1 MKIIIEV
8 EVNGL
13 GTALK
18 QARESAHLSLAAAG
32 NLAGMSAANFNRIE
46 NEEHK
51 SVPLHTLVRAAQV
64 VNLDL
69 NELLG
74 DWIYKIPGVELL
86 NENS

>member
-8 EVNGL
+8 KVNGI

-18 QARESAHLSLAAAG
+18 QARESANLSLAAAG

-46 NEEHK
+46 NEDNK
-51 SVPLHTLVRAAQV
+51 SVPLDTLVRAAQV

-69 NELLG
+69 SKVLG
-74 DWIYKIPGVELL
+74 DWIYQIPGVELTDK
-86 NENS
+86 NS